1 MNMVYIILIG
11 IFIIYFLLTFYASR
25 SLKTLK
31 VPRWV
36 EWLFWLITIG
46 VVIHL
51 LYHWFCRGK
60 VVWSAPQQYAI
71 AGLLTWLIIC
81 LFVTL
86 PLLLE
91 DITRLIKAIFRKPTN
106 APRIPS
112 RRKFVS
118 TLGWGLAAIPF
129 ASILYSI
136 FKGKYNYKVW
146 KYTLYFDNLPKAFDG
161 YRITQISDIHC
172 GSFDNYEKI
181 HYGVELINS
190 QKSDVILFTGDL
202 VNNLANEVHN
212 WKSLFATL
220 QAPDGVF
227 SIMGNHDYGD
237 YSSWETP
244 EAKQQNLEHLFQLQK
259 QMGWQL
265 LLNEHCY
272 LERNGEKI
280 ALIGVEN
287 WGHGRF
293 SKYGDLNKA
302 MEGVNTE
309 DFKILMSHDPT
320 HWQEVVLPENK
331 DVQLTLSGHTHGMQC
346 GIEIPGWLKWSPSQY
361 IYKYWGGMYEE
372 DGKYLN
378 VNRGFGYHAF
388 PGRLGVWPE
397 ITVIELKCGNQALE
411 VDKQQNS

>member
-25 SLKTLK
+25 SLKNLK

-181 HYGVELINS
+181 RYGVELINS

-237 YSSWETP
+237 YSSWETT

-331 DVQLTLSGHTHGMQC
+331 DIQLTLSGHTHGMQC

-361 IYKYWGGMYEE
+361 IYKYWGGIYEE
-372 DGKYLN
+372 GGKYLN

-397 ITVIELKCGNQALE
+397 ITVIELKT
-411 VDKQQNS
+411 K

>member
-31 VPRWV
+31 APRWV

-60 VVWSAPQQYAI
+60 VVWSAPQQYAV
-71 AGLLTWLIIC
+71 AGLLTWLTIC

-106 APRIPS
+106 TLRIPS

-129 ASILYSI
+129 ASIFYSI

-181 HYGVELINS
+181 RYGVELINS

-227 SIMGNHDYGD
+227 SIMGNHDYSD

-302 MEGVNTE
+302 MEGINTE

-331 DVQLTLSGHTHGMQC
+331 DIQLTLSGHTHGMQC

-372 DGKYLN
+372 GGKYLN

-397 ITVIELKCGNQALE
+397 ITVIELKT
-411 VDKQQNS
+411 K

>member
-31 VPRWV
+31 VPHWV

-46 VVIHL
+46 VIIHL

-181 HYGVELINS
+181 RYGVELINS

-237 YSSWETP
+237 YSSWETT

-331 DVQLTLSGHTHGMQC
+331 DIQLTLSGHTHGMQC

-361 IYKYWGGMYEE
+361 IYKYWGGIYEE
-372 DGKYLN
+372 GGKYLN

-397 ITVIELKCGNQALE
+397 ITVIELKT
-411 VDKQQNS
+411 K

>member
-60 VVWSAPQQYAI
+60 VVWSAPQQYAV

-181 HYGVELINS
+181 RYGVELINS

-265 LLNEHCY
+265 LLNKHCY

-331 DVQLTLSGHTHGMQC
+331 DIQLTLSGHTHGMQC

-397 ITVIELKCGNQALE
+397 ITVIELKT
-411 VDKQQNS
+411 K

>member
-129 ASILYSI
+129 ASILYST

-181 HYGVELINS
+181 RYGVELINS

-244 EAKQQNLEHLFQLQK
+244 RAKQQNLEHLFQLQK

-331 DVQLTLSGHTHGMQC
+331 DIQLTLSGHTHGMQC

-397 ITVIELKCGNQALE
+397 ITVIELKT
-411 VDKQQNS
+411 K

>member
-51 LYHWFCRGK
+51 LYHWSCRGK

-181 HYGVELINS
+181 RYGVDLINS

-302 MEGVNTE
+302 MEGINTE

-331 DVQLTLSGHTHGMQC
+331 DIQLTLSGHTHGMQC

-372 DGKYLN
+372 GGKYLN

-397 ITVIELKCGNQALE
+397 ITVIELKT
-411 VDKQQNS
+411 K

>member
-1 MNMVYIILIG
+1 MIMVYIILIG

-181 HYGVELINS
+181 RYGVDLINS

-320 HWQEVVLPENK
+320 HWQEIVLPENK
-331 DVQLTLSGHTHGMQC
+331 DIQLTLSGHTHGMQC

-397 ITVIELKCGNQALE
+397 ITVIELKT
-411 VDKQQNS
+411 K

>member
-11 IFIIYFLLTFYASR
+11 IFIIYFLLIFYASR

-181 HYGVELINS
+181 RYGVELINS

-227 SIMGNHDYGD
+227 SIMGNHDYSD

-272 LERNGEKI
+272 LERDGEKI

-397 ITVIELKCGNQALE
+397 ITVIELKT
-411 VDKQQNS
+411 K

>member
-36 EWLFWLITIG
+36 EWLFWLIAIG

-181 HYGVELINS
+181 RYGVDLINS

-320 HWQEVVLPENK
+320 HWQEIVLPENK
-331 DVQLTLSGHTHGMQC
+331 DIQLTLSGHTHGMQC

-397 ITVIELKCGNQALE
+397 ITVIELKT
-411 VDKQQNS
+411 K

>member
-36 EWLFWLITIG
+36 EWLFWFITIG
-46 VVIHL
+46 VVIYL

-181 HYGVELINS
+181 RYGVELINS

-237 YSSWETP
+237 YSSWETS

-272 LERNGEKI
+272 LERDGEKI
-280 ALIGVEN
+280 AVIGVEN

-331 DVQLTLSGHTHGMQC
+331 DIQLTLSGHTHGMQC

-372 DGKYLN
+372 GGKYLN

-397 ITVIELKCGNQALE
+397 ITVIELKT
-411 VDKQQNS
+411 K

>member
-71 AGLLTWLIIC
+71 AELLTWLIIC

-181 HYGVELINS
+181 RYGVELINS

-331 DVQLTLSGHTHGMQC
+331 DIQLTLSGHTHGMQC

-397 ITVIELKCGNQALE
+397 ITVIELKT
-411 VDKQQNS
+411 K

>member
-46 VVIHL
+46 VIIHL

-181 HYGVELINS
+181 RYGVDLINS

-302 MEGVNTE
+302 MEGINTE

-331 DVQLTLSGHTHGMQC
+331 DIQLTLSGHTHGMQC

-372 DGKYLN
+372 GGKYLN

-397 ITVIELKCGNQALE
+397 ITVIELKT
-411 VDKQQNS
+411 K

>member
-320 HWQEVVLPENK
+320 HWQEIVLPENK
-331 DVQLTLSGHTHGMQC
+331 DIQLTLSGHTHGMQC

-397 ITVIELKCGNQALE
+397 ITVIELKT
-411 VDKQQNS
+411 K

>member
-181 HYGVELINS
+181 RYGVDLINS
-190 QKSDVILFTGDL
+190 QKSDVILFTGDW
-202 VNNLANEVHN
+202 VNNFANEVHN

-272 LERNGEKI
+272 LERDGEKI

-302 MEGVNTE
+302 MEGINTE

-331 DVQLTLSGHTHGMQC
+331 DIQLTLSGHTHGMQC

-372 DGKYLN
+372 GGKYLN

-397 ITVIELKCGNQALE
+397 ITVIELKT
-411 VDKQQNS
+411 K

>member
-46 VVIHL
+46 VIIHL

-181 HYGVELINS
+181 RYGVDLINS

-237 YSSWETP
+237 YSSWETT

-272 LERNGEKI
+272 LERDGEKI

-331 DVQLTLSGHTHGMQC
+331 DIQLTLSGHTHGMQC

-372 DGKYLN
+372 GGKYLN

-397 ITVIELKCGNQALE
+397 ITVIELKT
-411 VDKQQNS
+411 K

>member
-1 MNMVYIILIG
+1 MNMVNIILIG

-181 HYGVELINS
+181 RYGVDLINS

-272 LERNGEKI
+272 LERDGEKI

-331 DVQLTLSGHTHGMQC
+331 DIQLTLSGHTHGMQC

-397 ITVIELKCGNQALE
+397 ITVIELKT
-411 VDKQQNS
+411 K

>member
-1 MNMVYIILIG
+1 MIFAILFSILT
-11 IFIIYFLLTFYASR
+11 FYFLLSFYTSR

-31 VPRWV
+31 AAQWV
-36 EWLFWLITIG
+36 HWLFWGVAITI
-46 VVIHL
+46 VLYL
-51 LYHWFCRGK
+51 LYQWFGRGK
-60 VVWSAPQQYAI
+60 TVWSARQQYAV

-81 LFVTL
+81 LFVSL
-86 PLLLE
+86 PLLIE
-91 DITRLIKAIFRKPTN
+91 DLSRLVRALFIKRKPN

-146 KYTLYFDNLPKAFDG
+146 KYTLYFPNLPKAFDG

-172 GSFDNYEKI
+172 GSFDNYDKI
-181 HYGVELINS
+181 RYGVELINA

-202 VNNLANEVHN
+202 VNNLAEEVRD
-212 WKSLFATL
+212 WKQLFATL
-220 QAPDGVF
+220 HAPDGVF

-237 YSSWETP
+237 YSSWESA
-244 EAKQQNLEHLFQLQK
+244 EAKQQNIAELHRLQK
-259 QMGWQL
+259 EMGWDL
-265 LLNEHCY
+265 LLNNNRY
-272 LERNGEKI
+272 LERNGDKI

-293 SKYGDLNKA
+293 SKYGDLDKA
-302 MEGVNTE
+302 MEGVSET

-320 HWQEVVLPENK
+320 HWQEKVLPEQK
-331 DVQLTLSGHTHGMQC
+331 SIDLTLSGHTHGMQC
-346 GIEIPGWLKWSPSQY
+346 GIEIPQWRWSPSQY
-361 IYKYWGGMYEE
+361 IYKYWGGMYKERAR
-372 DGKYLN
+372 YLN

-397 ITVIELKCGNQALE
+397 ITVIELKCGSQALD

>member
-302 MEGVNTE
+302 MEGINTE

-331 DVQLTLSGHTHGMQC
+331 DIQLTLSGHTHGMQC

-372 DGKYLN
+372 GGKYLN

-397 ITVIELKCGNQALE
+397 ITVIELKT
-411 VDKQQNS
+411 K

>member
-31 VPRWV
+31 APRWV

-181 HYGVELINS
+181 RYGVELINS

-220 QAPDGVF
+220 QASDGVF

-331 DVQLTLSGHTHGMQC
+331 DIQLTLSGHTHGMQC

-397 ITVIELKCGNQALE
+397 ITVIELKT
-411 VDKQQNS
+411 K

>member
-1 MNMVYIILIG
+1 MVYIILIG

-181 HYGVELINS
+181 RYGVELINS

-212 WKSLFATL
+212 WKSLFAIL

-272 LERNGEKI
+272 LERDGEKI

-331 DVQLTLSGHTHGMQC
+331 DIQLTLSGHTHGMQC

-372 DGKYLN
+372 GGKYLN

-397 ITVIELKCGNQALE
+397 ITVIELKT
-411 VDKQQNS
+411 K

>member
-1 MNMVYIILIG
+1 MIYIILIG

-31 VPRWV
+31 VPHWV

-146 KYTLYFDNLPKAFDG
+146 KYTLYFDNLPKAFNG

-181 HYGVELINS
+181 RYGVDLINS

-272 LERNGEKI
+272 LERDGEKI

-302 MEGVNTE
+302 MEGINTE

-331 DVQLTLSGHTHGMQC
+331 DIQLTLSGHTHGMQC

-372 DGKYLN
+372 GGKYLN

-397 ITVIELKCGNQALE
+397 ITVIELKT
-411 VDKQQNS
+411 K

>member
-1 MNMVYIILIG
+1 MLYIILIG
-11 IFIIYFLLTFYASR
+11 ILAVYFLLSFYASR
-25 SLKTLK
+25 SLNTLK
-31 VPRWV
+31 APRWLK
-36 EWLFWLITIG
+36 WAFWLVAIA
-46 VVIHL
+46 VVAHL

-60 VVWSAPQQYAI
+60 VVWSAPQQYAV

-81 LFVTL
+81 LFVSI

-91 DITRLIKAIFRKPTN
+91 DITRLVRALFRKPASN

-146 KYTLYFDNLPKAFDG
+146 KYTLEFDNLPKAFDG

-172 GSFDNYEKI
+172 GSFDNYDKI
-181 HYGVELINS
+181 RYGVELINA
-190 QKSDVILFTGDL
+190 QKGDVILFTGDL
-202 VNNLANEVHN
+202 VNNLADEVHD

-220 QAPDGVF
+220 HAPDGVF

-237 YSSWETP
+237 YSSWESP
-244 EAKQQNLEHLFQLQK
+244 EAKLQNLQQLFRIERE
-259 QMGWQL
+259 MGWQL

-302 MEGVNTE
+302 MEGVNDE

-320 HWQEVVLPENK
+320 HWQEVVLPEGKNIE
-331 DVQLTLSGHTHGMQC
+331 LTLSGHTHGMQC

-361 IYKYWGGMYEE
+361 VYKYWGGMYEE

-397 ITVIELKCGNQALE
+397 ITVIELKC
-411 VDKQQNS
+411 S

>member
-129 ASILYSI
+129 ASIFYSI

-181 HYGVELINS
+181 RYGVELINS

-244 EAKQQNLEHLFQLQK
+244 RAKQQNLEHLFQLQK

-272 LERNGEKI
+272 LERNGKKI

-293 SKYGDLNKA
+293 SKYGDLNRA
-302 MEGVNTE
+302 MEGINTE

-331 DVQLTLSGHTHGMQC
+331 DIQLTLSGHTHGMQC

-397 ITVIELKCGNQALE
+397 ITVIELKT
-411 VDKQQNS
+411 K

>member
-1 MNMVYIILIG
+1 MVYIILIG

-60 VVWSAPQQYAI
+60 VVWSAPQQYAV

-106 APRIPS
+106 ASRIPS

-181 HYGVELINS
+181 RYGVELINS

-320 HWQEVVLPENK
+320 HWQEIVLPENK
-331 DVQLTLSGHTHGMQC
+331 DIQLTLSGHTHGMQC

-397 ITVIELKCGNQALE
+397 ITVIELKT
-411 VDKQQNS
+411 K

>member
-60 VVWSAPQQYAI
+60 VVWSAPQQYAV

-181 HYGVELINS
+181 RYGVELINS

-237 YSSWETP
+237 YSSWETS

-331 DVQLTLSGHTHGMQC
+331 DIQLTLSGHTHGMQC

-372 DGKYLN
+372 GGKYLN

-397 ITVIELKCGNQALE
+397 ITVIELKT
-411 VDKQQNS
+411 K

>member
-31 VPRWV
+31 VPHWV

-146 KYTLYFDNLPKAFDG
+146 KYTLYFDNLPKAFNG

-181 HYGVELINS
+181 RYGVDLINS

-272 LERNGEKI
+272 LERDGEKI

-302 MEGVNTE
+302 MEGINTE

-331 DVQLTLSGHTHGMQC
+331 DIQLTLSGHTHGMQC

-372 DGKYLN
+372 GGKYLN

-397 ITVIELKCGNQALE
+397 ITVIELKT
-411 VDKQQNS
+411 K

>member
-1 MNMVYIILIG
+1 MNMIYIILIG

-31 VPRWV
+31 VPHWV

-146 KYTLYFDNLPKAFDG
+146 KYTLYFDNLPKAFNG

-181 HYGVELINS
+181 RYGVDLINS

-272 LERNGEKI
+272 LERDGEKI

-302 MEGVNTE
+302 MEGINTE

-331 DVQLTLSGHTHGMQC
+331 DIQLTLSGHTHGMQC

-372 DGKYLN
+372 GGKYLN

-397 ITVIELKCGNQALE
+397 ITVIELKT
-411 VDKQQNS
+411 K

>member
-46 VVIHL
+46 VIIHL

-106 APRIPS
+106 KAPRIPS

-181 HYGVELINS
+181 RYGVELINS

-237 YSSWETP
+237 YSSWETT

-331 DVQLTLSGHTHGMQC
+331 DIQLTLSGHTHGMQC

-372 DGKYLN
+372 GGKYLN

-397 ITVIELKCGNQALE
+397 ITVIELKT
-411 VDKQQNS
+411 K

>member
-46 VVIHL
+46 VIIHL

-106 APRIPS
+106 KAPRIPS

-181 HYGVELINS
+181 RYGVELINS

-237 YSSWETP
+237 YSSWETT

-293 SKYGDLNKA
+293 SKYGDLNRA
-302 MEGVNTE
+302 MEGINTE

-331 DVQLTLSGHTHGMQC
+331 DIQLTLSGHTHGMQC

-397 ITVIELKCGNQALE
+397 ITVIELKT
-411 VDKQQNS
+411 K

>member
-181 HYGVELINS
+181 RYGVDLINS

-227 SIMGNHDYGD
+227 SIMGNHDYSD

-272 LERNGEKI
+272 LERDGEKI

-293 SKYGDLNKA
+293 SKYGDLNRA
-302 MEGVNTE
+302 MEGINTE

-331 DVQLTLSGHTHGMQC
+331 DIQLTLSGHTHGMQC

-397 ITVIELKCGNQALE
+397 ITVIELKT
-411 VDKQQNS
+411 K

>member
-91 DITRLIKAIFRKPTN
+91 DITRLIKAIFCKPTN

-181 HYGVELINS
+181 RYGVELINS

-293 SKYGDLNKA
+293 SKYGDFNKA
-302 MEGVNTE
+302 MEGVNTR

-331 DVQLTLSGHTHGMQC
+331 DIQLTLSGHTHGMQC

-397 ITVIELKCGNQALE
+397 ITVIVLKT
-411 VDKQQNS
+411 K

>member
-11 IFIIYFLLTFYASR
+11 IFIIYFLLIFYASR

-60 VVWSAPQQYAI
+60 VVLSAPQQYAI

-181 HYGVELINS
+181 RYGVELINS

-331 DVQLTLSGHTHGMQC
+331 DIQLTLSGHTHGMQC

-397 ITVIELKCGNQALE
+397 ITVIELKT
-411 VDKQQNS
+411 K

>member
-36 EWLFWLITIG
+36 EWLFWFITIG
-46 VVIHL
+46 VVIYL

-181 HYGVELINS
+181 RYGVELINS

-331 DVQLTLSGHTHGMQC
+331 DIQLTLSGHTHGMQC

-361 IYKYWGGMYEE
+361 IYKYWGGIYEE
-372 DGKYLN
+372 GGKYLN

-397 ITVIELKCGNQALE
+397 ITVIELKT
-411 VDKQQNS
+411 K

>member
-60 VVWSAPQQYAI
+60 VVWSAPQQYAV

-106 APRIPS
+106 KAPRIPS

-181 HYGVELINS
+181 RYGVELINS

-237 YSSWETP
+237 YSSWETT

-331 DVQLTLSGHTHGMQC
+331 DIQLTLSGHTHGMQC

-397 ITVIELKCGNQALE
+397 ITVIELKT
-411 VDKQQNS
+411 K

>member
-91 DITRLIKAIFRKPTN
+91 DLTRLI
-106 APRIPS
+106 
-112 RRKFVS
+112 
-118 TLGWGLAAIPF
+118 
-129 ASILYSI
+129 
-136 FKGKYNYKVW
+136 KVW

-181 HYGVELINS
+181 RYGVDLINS

-272 LERNGEKI
+272 LERDGEKI

-331 DVQLTLSGHTHGMQC
+331 DIQLTLSGHPHGMQC

-372 DGKYLN
+372 GGKYLN

-397 ITVIELKCGNQALE
+397 ITVIELKT
-411 VDKQQNS
+411 K

>member
-31 VPRWV
+31 VPHWV

-46 VVIHL
+46 VIIHL

-181 HYGVELINS
+181 RYGVELINS
-190 QKSDVILFTGDL
+190 QKSNVILFTGDL

-272 LERNGEKI
+272 LERDGEKI

-331 DVQLTLSGHTHGMQC
+331 DIQLTLSGHTHGMQC

-372 DGKYLN
+372 GGKYLN

-397 ITVIELKCGNQALE
+397 ITVIELKT
-411 VDKQQNS
+411 K

>member
-36 EWLFWLITIG
+36 EWLFWFITIG

-51 LYHWFCRGK
+51 LSHWFCRGK

-181 HYGVELINS
+181 RYGVELINS

-272 LERNGEKI
+272 LERDGEKI

-331 DVQLTLSGHTHGMQC
+331 DIQLTLSGHTHGMQC

-361 IYKYWGGMYEE
+361 IYKYWGGIYEE
-372 DGKYLN
+372 GGKYLN

-397 ITVIELKCGNQALE
+397 ITVIELKT
-411 VDKQQNS
+411 K

>member
-46 VVIHL
+46 VIIHL

-60 VVWSAPQQYAI
+60 VVWSVPQQYAV

-181 HYGVELINS
+181 RYGVELINS

-331 DVQLTLSGHTHGMQC
+331 DIQLTLSGHTHGMQC

-397 ITVIELKCGNQALE
+397 ITVIELKT
-411 VDKQQNS
+411 K

>member
-181 HYGVELINS
+181 RYGVDLINS

-265 LLNEHCY
+265 LLNELCY
-272 LERNGEKI
+272 LERDGEKI

-331 DVQLTLSGHTHGMQC
+331 DIQLTLSGHTHGMQC

-372 DGKYLN
+372 GGKYLN

-397 ITVIELKCGNQALE
+397 ITVIELKT
-411 VDKQQNS
+411 K